1 MTTRLYTVH
10 LGRDDGELKL
20 VREGFNW
27 PAFLFSVPW
36 ALWHRMWLVA
46 LIFAAAQGLLGGGLL
61 LAGLGQ
67 VSQAAASL
75 GLAVLIGYGADE
87 LRRNALERRG
97 YTFEDVVCADSL
109 DMAERRVLD
118 ARPEWLA
125 GLGRS
130 RP

>member
-10 LGRDDGELKL
+10 LGRDGRELKL
-20 VREGFNW
+20 VREGFSW
-27 PAFLFSVPW
+27 PAFLFAVPW

-46 LIFAAAQGLLGGGLL
+46 LFFAVAQGLLGGGLAL
-61 LAGLGQ
+61 LGLNDGA
-67 VSQAAASL
+67 QAAASL

-87 LRRNALERRG
+87 LRRYTLDKRG
-97 YTFEDVVCADSL
+97 FAFEDVVAAESL

-125 GLGRS
+125 GLGSS

>member
-10 LGRDDGELKL
+10 LDRDGRELKL

-27 PAFLFSVPW
+27 PAFLFAVPW

-46 LIFAAAQGLLGGGLL
+46 LAFAVAQGLLGGGLV
-61 LAGLGQ
+61 LAGLGEGA
-67 VSQAAASL
+67 QAAASL

-87 LRRNALERRG
+87 LRRNALGGRG
-97 YTFEDVVCADSL
+97 YTFEDVVAAESL
-109 DMAERRVLD
+109 EMAERRILD

-125 GLGRS
+125 GLRGP